1 MTRTV
6 VAVAVAAAALG
17 ISAPAAHAQAT
28 GGIGVGPTELKVIEA
43 LRGTTYEQLVTLS
56 NGQPTVDVEFT
67 IEPGGEIAPWLTVSE
82 VKDGKPGAPTTKFL
96 VPRNSRTQMMVSI
109 AVPATAPNRRYE
121 GKIQAI
127 GQETQVENKQSGSS
141 VGLAIDVAISVD
153 VNGTERREGSLTD
166 ARVAGAEVGQAQ
178 RFIALV
184 KNSGN
189 IAMKPELSVT
199 IMRGGTKVAEI
210 SNKQSIPQVSPARD
224 EEVITEWQTSDQNAG
239 DYTAEFRVADVGGTT
254 PKVIGTKTVPF
265 RLDPRGTLTR
275 SGIFEQLKVLGDPT
289 IGITKT
295 AAVFVNTGKIDTRAV
310 FSGELYRN
318 DKLVK
323 SVTSLE
329 KVVKQG
335 ARELVEMNL
344 DTPQDGKYKLVGKM
358 NFEGVETEPR
368 ELEFTI
374 GSAGGGG
381 GSSMG
386 LIAGVAAG
394 VVVLAAL
401 GFVFMRRR
409 NRPMPKT
416 ERMRERERLGV

>member
-1 MTRTV
+1 
-6 VAVAVAAAALG
+6 
-17 ISAPAAHAQAT
+17 
-28 GGIGVGPTELKVIEA
+28 
-43 LRGTTYEQLVTLS
+43 
-56 NGQPTVDVEFT
+56 
-67 IEPGGEIAPWLTVSE
+67 
-82 VKDGKPGAPTTKFL
+82 
-96 VPRNSRTQMMVSI
+96 VSI

-121 GKIQAI
+121 GKIQVI
-127 GQETQVENKQSGSS
+127 GQEAKIEGSQSGSS
-141 VGLAIDVAISVD
+141 VGLAVD
-153 VNGTERREGSLTD
+153 VTIAVDVSGTERREGSLTD

-189 IAMKPELSVT
+189 VAMKPELTVT
-199 IMRGGTKVAEI
+199 IMRGSSKVAEI
-210 SNKQSIPQVSPARD
+210 SNKGTDAQIAPARD
-224 EEVITEWQTSDQNAG
+224 DEVITEWQTSDQNAG
-239 DYTAEFRVADVGGTT
+239 DYTAEFRVVDVGGTA

-275 SGIFEQLKVLGDPT
+275 SGIFEQLKVLGDPA

-295 AAVFVNTGKIDTRAV
+295 AAVFVNTGKIDSRAV
-310 FSGELYRN
+310 FSGELYRD

-344 DTPQDGKYKLVGKM
+344 DTPQGGKYKLVGKM

-381 GSSMG
+381 GGSSMG

-394 VVVLAAL
+394 AVVLALL